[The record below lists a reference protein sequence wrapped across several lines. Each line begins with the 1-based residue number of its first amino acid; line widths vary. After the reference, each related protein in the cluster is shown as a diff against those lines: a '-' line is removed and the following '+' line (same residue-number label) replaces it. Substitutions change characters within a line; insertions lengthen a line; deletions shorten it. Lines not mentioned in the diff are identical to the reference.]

1 MDGRAYAPGRRCS
14 RSPMINVRSVD
25 HVVLGVADVEKV
37 GAFYIDVLGGRWDRR
52 RGDIGLHHL
61 RLGEMMIDLVP
72 VEGQLGRLGG
82 AGPGSEGRNVDH
94 VAFRVRPWD
103 GHAILAALKSHG
115 IEAEIKSR
123 YGADGDGPSIYLRD
137 PEGNGVELKG
147 PPSAAV
153 PNS

>member
-1 MDGRAYAPGRRCS
+1 
-14 RSPMINVRSVD
+14 MINVRSVD
-25 HVVLGVADVEKV
+25 HVVLRVADVEKV
-37 GAFYIDVLGGRWDRR
+37 GAFYIDVLGGSWDRR
-52 RGDIGLHHL
+52 RDDIGLHHL

-72 VEGQLGRLGG
+72 VDGQLGRMGG
-82 AGPGSEGRNVDH
+82 AGPGSEGHNVDH

-103 GHAILAALKSHG
+103 GDAILAKLKSHG

-123 YGADGDGPSIYLRD
+123 YGADGDGPSIYFKD

-147 PPSAAV
+147 PPPAAV

>member
-25 HVVLGVADVEKV
+25 HVVLRVADVEKV

-82 AGPGSEGRNVDH
+82 AARNRRVATSTMWHFGS
-94 VAFRVRPWD
+94 
-103 GHAILAALKSHG
+103 GHG
-115 IEAEIKSR
+115 MGTPYWPR
-123 YGADGDGPSIYLRD
+123 
-137 PEGNGVELKG
+137 
-147 PPSAAV
+147 
-153 PNS
+153 